1 MIFMGT
7 PDFAVPTLKAII
19 DAGHQ
24 VLAAVTQPDK
34 PKGRGRKTEPSPVK
48 QFAVAHQVEVLQ
60 PEKAS
65 DDFFCETIQEIEP
78 DLMIVVAFGQILK
91 KKVLTIPTWG
101 VINIHASLLP
111 KLRGAAPI
119 PWAILNEETG
129 TGLTIM
135 RMDEGLDT
143 GPILLQK
150 EVPILENETAG
161 QLRDRLSILA
171 GELMVETLNLLSENR
186 VIETP
191 QDHGSA
197 TYAPKIQREQSVID
211 WAQSARKL
219 SAFIRGL
226 DPRPGAYTLL
236 HGKELKLFSPRVVEE
251 KDVNLAPGRVAG
263 YREGMLI
270 IETGQ
275 GRIGIRELHYPGRK
289 RLAAGDFLR
298 GFSIPEG
305 TLLGK

>member
-1 MIFMGT
+1 MGT
-7 PDFAVPTLKAII
+7 PDFAVPTLKALI

-24 VLAAVTQPDK
+24 VLAVVTQPDK

-48 QFAVAHQVEVLQ
+48 QFALAHRVEVLQ

-65 DDFFCETIQEIEP
+65 EDLFCEALRKIDP
-78 DLMIVVAFGQILK
+78 DLIIVVAFGQILK
-91 KKVLTIPTWG
+91 RKALSIPKWG

-119 PWAILNEETG
+119 PWAILNGETK

-143 GPILLQK
+143 GPILFQK

-161 QLRDRLSILA
+161 QLGDRLSILA
-171 GELMVETLNLLSENR
+171 GELMVETLNRLSENR
-186 VIETP
+186 VSETQ
-191 QDHGSA
+191 QDHSSA
-197 TYAPKIQREQSVID
+197 TYAPKIEREQSVID
-211 WAQSARKL
+211 WTRSARKL

-236 HGKELKLFSPRVVEE
+236 RGKELKLFSPKVVDE
-251 KDVNLAPGRVAG
+251 KGVGLAPGGVAG
-263 YREGMLI
+263 YRQGMLI

-275 GRIGIRELHYPGRK
+275 GTIGVRELHYPGKK

-298 GFSIPEG
+298 GFTISEG

>member
-1 MIFMGT
+1 MGT
-7 PDFAVPTLKAII
+7 PDFAVPTLKALI

-24 VLAAVTQPDK
+24 VLAVVTQPDK

-48 QFAVAHQVEVLQ
+48 QFALAHRVEVLQ

-65 DDFFCETIQEIEP
+65 EDLFCEALRKIDP
-78 DLMIVVAFGQILK
+78 DLIIVVAFGQILK
-91 KKVLTIPTWG
+91 KKALSIPKWG

-119 PWAILNEETG
+119 PWAILNGETK

-143 GPILLQK
+143 GPILFQK

-161 QLRDRLSILA
+161 QLGDRLSILA
-171 GELMVETLNLLSENR
+171 GELMVETLNRLSENR
-186 VIETP
+186 VSETQ
-191 QDHGSA
+191 QDHSSA
-197 TYAPKIQREQSVID
+197 TYAPKIEREQSVID
-211 WAQSARKL
+211 WTRSARKL

-236 HGKELKLFSPRVVEE
+236 RGKELKLFSPKVVDE
-251 KDVNLAPGRVAG
+251 KGVGLAPGGVAG
-263 YREGMLI
+263 YRQGMLI

-275 GRIGIRELHYPGRK
+275 GTIGIRELHYPGKK

-298 GFSIPEG
+298 GFTISEG